1 MLQLEVN
8 RMQGEMSVERSK
20 MEGLEMALEERR
32 RALEMAED
40 ALQRKREKKK
50 GWKSMQGEG
59 GRRREG
65 GGDRDGRGRAAAE
78 EEEVQRA
85 EGNSRWGG
93 HRAQLMCS
101 ACRHPTLFSPLPG
114 GSFRSLNLSFPFR
127 GD

>member
-1 MLQLEVN
+1 MQLEVN

-40 ALQRKREKKK
+40 ALQRKRKKYK
-50 GWKSMQGEG
+50 GRKAMQGG
-59 GRRREG
+59 
-65 GGDRDGRGRAAAE
+65 
-78 EEEVQRA
+78 
-85 EGNSRWGG
+85 GG